1 MITEPM
7 KMILFQCLPQP
18 KTSQLAVLALSGI
31 ELTFSVVASR
41 RLYFGCVLDSVDN
54 SGMF

>member
-7 KMILFQCLPQP
+7 KMVLFQCLPQP
-18 KTSQLAVLALSGI
+18 KTSQLAVLALPGI
-31 ELTFSVVASR
+31 ELTFLVVASR
-41 RLYFGCVLDSVDN
+41 GLYFGCVLDSVDN